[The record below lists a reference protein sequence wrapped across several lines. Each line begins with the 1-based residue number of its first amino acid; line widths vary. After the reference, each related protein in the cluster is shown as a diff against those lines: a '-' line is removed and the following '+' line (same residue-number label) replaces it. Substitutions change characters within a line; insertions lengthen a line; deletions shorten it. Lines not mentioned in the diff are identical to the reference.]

1 MKEYYKITGVARLYG
16 LCTDTL
22 RYYEEQGLL
31 HPHRSE
37 AGYRLYSIDDI
48 CNLNVIRALR
58 ELDMPVDVSKRQ
70 PGYSGTAP
78 QWFRRWCAAIS
89 RNPISLATESWVP
102 VSDGMPRM
110 RNSPTPSARLTT
122 EHPSRMRD

>member
-1 MKEYYKITGVARLYG
+1 MCIRDRLYG

-48 CNLNVIRALR
+48 CNLNVIL
-58 ELDMPVDVSKRQ
+58 
-70 PGYSGTAP
+70 
-78 QWFRRWCAAIS
+78 
-89 RNPISLATESWVP
+89 SLI
-102 VSDGMPRM
+102 
-110 RNSPTPSARLTT
+110 
-122 EHPSRMRD
+122 HI